1 MPDFFEYFLRLLL
14 TIFSLREN
22 EVVGKVDLQ
31 KSFYFAK
38 ELGLEIPFKFR
49 WDKLGPFSYEL
60 SHVASLATN
69 NGYLEYEGQYV
80 LKERSFRELDIL
92 PIPERVGNFFDN
104 LNDFISQE
112 ECNRV
117 LFIET
122 LASIHFLYEHSG
134 LRSREDIFRRLG
146 ELKSERITLLEEYLD
161 PAWDFLIENDLITSR

>member
-80 LKERSFRELDIL
+80 LKERSF
-92 PIPERVGNFFDN
+92 GN
-104 LNDFISQE
+104 
-112 ECNRV
+112 
-117 LFIET
+117 
-122 LASIHFLYEHSG
+122 
-134 LRSREDIFRRLG
+134 
-146 ELKSERITLLEEYLD
+146 
-161 PAWDFLIENDLITSR
+161 